1 MTTHAPPERLGES
14 EALREKLDT
23 ARRQRLLN
31 QKLSGKSLGEQL
43 GGEELDS
50 SAAWVAKSRR
60 QETERKEATARKP
73 KRKARPAGTSD
84 RFDEMDEEVQG
95 QSQVAGAQ
103 LSHSLDDFKEG
114 EEVTLTLADQ
124 NILDGDEVN
133 DDEELLENVNL
144 AADQRRERKKEL
156 ASGAKYDPFGG
167 DSAILQKYDHEEKVA
182 NREKLTLDASG
193 AVNVAKAQRLA
204 EIKSRLQQTAQGA
217 DSGATRYDLGGDA
230 RSAGEANQLGGGSA
244 GDYMTTAEA
253 EAAGHFKKSGGK
265 GKRTRRKPKGDKLD
279 LDALQA
285 EAGAADRG
293 TRAEREARAG
303 ERAGA
308 AEAEL
313 AARTQNFDRALAARE
328 GQVARK
334 LGDGA
339 APMEVAEEEEEV
351 EVDAELQA
359 ALARARRLQDT
370 GGGSRHQD
378 DAAQRLAAQ
387 VMANAA
393 RKGSEVEEGTELSSI
408 EFSETG
414 EFCKAVRSKD
424 EGEADVKESLPSA
437 RYKEF
442 KAEAERQLEEGGEL
456 GGAAS
461 MVPKREKK
469 AKMDEGEEAEDEDDE
484 DDEDEDEDEDEELEA
499 KVAMLH
505 ERSTGGGM
513 AGALEVLRGRGLLAE
528 EAATSGRMFDQKGA
542 GLENYKEEGEASFN
556 LDYHDEYGRK
566 MTQKQAFRQLS
577 WKFHGK
583 GPSKKRREKR
593 IINPHPH
600 PRPRPSPDPSP
611 RPSPG
616 PDRSPDPKPKAPPS
630 TLAPTNRKASPR
642 TRPPSVRR
650 REKRMMEMEKQMDGK
665 GRDVGMEYMG
675 VLAKAQEKTK
685 SAHVVLSGV
694 NAIRPSD
701 VIKPKQPL
709 DRAKGARKKPRQATP
724 ASSGFD
730 TTVNTM
736 MGLSSAIPL

>member
-1 MTTHAPPERLGES
+1 MTKENSRKRPVAYTPPRREPCVAMASAGGAGES

-50 SAAWVAKSRR
+50 AAAWVAKSRR
-60 QETERKEATARKP
+60 QEAGSKEAAARKP

-103 LSHSLDDFKEG
+103 LSHSLDDFKVG

-124 NILDGDEVN
+124 NILDGDDVN
-133 DDEELLENVNL
+133 DNEELLENVNL

-217 DSGATRYDLGGDA
+217 DSGATRYDLGGDG

-313 AARTQNFDRALAARE
+313 AARTGNFDRALAARE

-334 LGDGA
+334 LGDGSA
-339 APMEVAEEEEEV
+339 AMEVAEEEEEV

-387 VMANAA
+387 GMANAA
-393 RKGSEVEEGTELSSI
+393 RKGAEVEEGTELGSL

-414 EFCKAVRSKD
+414 EFCKAVRAKD
-424 EGEADVKESLPSA
+424 EGEADAKESLPSA

-461 MVPKREKK
+461 MMPKREKK
-469 AKMDEGEEAEDEDDE
+469 AKVEEGEEGEEGEEED
-484 DDEDEDEDEDEELEA
+484 DEDEDEDEELEA

-542 GLENYKEEGEASFN
+542 GLENYKEEGETSFN

-593 IINPHPH
+593 
-600 PRPRPSPDPSP
+600 
-611 RPSPG
+611 
-616 PDRSPDPKPKAPPS
+616 
-630 TLAPTNRKASPR
+630 
-642 TRPPSVRR
+642 
-650 REKRMMEMEKQMDGK
+650 MMEMEKQMDDK

-685 SAHVVLSGV
+685 SAHVVLSGI

>member
-1 MTTHAPPERLGES
+1 MASAGGAGES

-50 SAAWVAKSRR
+50 AAAWVAKSRR
-60 QETERKEATARKP
+60 QEAGSKEAAARKP

-103 LSHSLDDFKEG
+103 LSHSLDDFKVG

-124 NILDGDEVN
+124 NILDGDDVN
-133 DDEELLENVNL
+133 DNEELLENVNL

-217 DSGATRYDLGGDA
+217 DSGATRYDLGGDGK
-230 RSAGEANQLGGGSA
+230 SAGEANQLGGGSA

-313 AARTQNFDRALAARE
+313 AARTGNFDRALAARE

-334 LGDGA
+334 LGDGSA
-339 APMEVAEEEEEV
+339 AMEVAEEEEV

-393 RKGSEVEEGTELSSI
+393 RKGPEVEEGTELGSL

-414 EFCKAVRSKD
+414 EFCKAVRAKD
-424 EGEADVKESLPSA
+424 EGEADAKESLPSA

-461 MVPKREKK
+461 MMPKREKK
-469 AKMDEGEEAEDEDDE
+469 AKVEEGEEGEEGEEE
-484 DDEDEDEDEDEELEA
+484 DDEDESEDEELEA

-542 GLENYKEEGEASFN
+542 GLENYKEEGETSFN

-593 IINPHPH
+593 
-600 PRPRPSPDPSP
+600 
-611 RPSPG
+611 
-616 PDRSPDPKPKAPPS
+616 
-630 TLAPTNRKASPR
+630 
-642 TRPPSVRR
+642 
-650 REKRMMEMEKQMDGK
+650 MMEMEKQMDDK

-685 SAHVVLSGV
+685 SAHVVLSGI

-709 DRAKGARKKPRQATP
+709 DRAKGAGRKKPRQATP

>member
-1 MTTHAPPERLGES
+1 MTKENSRKRPVAYTPPRREPCVAMASAGGAGES

-50 SAAWVAKSRR
+50 AAAWVAKSRR
-60 QETERKEATARKP
+60 QEAGSKEAAARKP

-103 LSHSLDDFKEG
+103 LSHSLDDFKVG

-124 NILDGDEVN
+124 NILDGDDVN
-133 DDEELLENVNL
+133 DNEELLENVNL

-217 DSGATRYDLGGDA
+217 DSGATRYDLGGDG

-313 AARTQNFDRALAARE
+313 AARTGNFDRALAARE

-334 LGDGA
+334 LGDGPA
-339 APMEVAEEEEEV
+339 AMEVEEEEEEV

-393 RKGSEVEEGTELSSI
+393 RKGAEVEEGTELGSL

-414 EFCKAVRSKD
+414 EFCKAVRAKD
-424 EGEADVKESLPSA
+424 EGEADAKESLPSA

-461 MVPKREKK
+461 MMPKREKK
-469 AKMDEGEEAEDEDDE
+469 AKVEEGEEGEEGEEED
-484 DDEDEDEDEDEELEA
+484 DEDEDEDEELEA

-542 GLENYKEEGEASFN
+542 GLENYKEEGETSFN

-593 IINPHPH
+593 
-600 PRPRPSPDPSP
+600 
-611 RPSPG
+611 
-616 PDRSPDPKPKAPPS
+616 
-630 TLAPTNRKASPR
+630 
-642 TRPPSVRR
+642 
-650 REKRMMEMEKQMDGK
+650 MMEMEKQMDDK

-685 SAHVVLSGV
+685 SAHVVLSGI